1 VNGKLDLYQNKYF
14 NINITK
20 LNDNLI
26 YLNTYMDVDIDL
38 VLMKGQNSRPD
49 QLDYDFIGII

>member
-1 VNGKLDLYQNKYF
+1 MNGKLDLYQNKYF